1 MSSPGHPDPGL
12 GPVPPKTGPVP
23 SKVQVLPTGPKA
35 QAILT
40 FHAAKPLAQQNPK
53 LTTKKMRGKGV
64 KTLRNEA
71 KHSAAA
77 KSGSAF
83 FSRYLSSGTGTSAAA
98 KSGEVQAPEN
108 SSSDEESGMVASPV
122 VRSPAVGA
130 SSLIPDGDGAEG
142 EAAPPIRPGG
152 ASASDVQPDS
162 ATPSSSVPIRKKR
175 IDWSVEQKALVVADA
190 ISSNLSSRAAAEKW
204 SG

>member
-1 MSSPGHPDPGL
+1 
-12 GPVPPKTGPVP
+12 
-23 SKVQVLPTGPKA
+23 VLPTGPKA

-40 FHAAKPLAQQNPK
+40 FHAAKPPAQQSPK
-53 LTTKKMRGKGV
+53 LTTKKVRGKGV

-83 FSRYLSSGTGTSAAA
+83 FSRYLSSGTGTSAAS
-98 KSGEVQAPEN
+98 KSGEVKAPET
-108 SSSDEESGMVASPV
+108 SSSDEGSGMVASPV
-122 VRSPAVGA
+122 ARSPAVGA
-130 SSLIPDGDGAEG
+130 ASLNPDGDWAEG

-152 ASASDVQPDS
+152 VSASDVQPDC
-162 ATPSSSVPIRKKR
+162 ATPSSLSVPIRKKR